1 MYLKQNDPESQSYLT
16 AFREGLQKAGWIVG
30 RNLEIEYRWTG
41 GDPQLT
47 RKYAAELV
55 ALNPHVILTA
65 GGAQVG
71 PLQEVTRS
79 IPIVFVQVADAVG
92 AGFVNSLAKPG
103 GNATGFTNGQFD
115 ISAKWLEVLK
125 QISPSMKKGNRE
137 MCKWTRRLNNFRVEG
152 VLFVLLATASV
163 ASALDVGDKAPDF
176 KLPSTNGV
184 DIALSDFRG
193 KKWVFLEFYAA
204 AFVPT

>member
-1 MYLKQNDPESQSYLT
+1 
-16 AFREGLQKAGWIVG
+16 
-30 RNLEIEYRWTG
+30 
-41 GDPQLT
+41 
-47 RKYAAELV
+47 
-55 ALNPHVILTA
+55 
-65 GGAQVG
+65 
-71 PLQEVTRS
+71 
-79 IPIVFVQVADAVG
+79 
-92 AGFVNSLAKPG
+92 
-103 GNATGFTNGQFD
+103 
-115 ISAKWLEVLK
+115 
-125 QISPSMKKGNRE
+125 MKKGNRE
-137 MCKWTRRLNNFRVEG
+137 MCKWTRRLNNFLVEG

>member
-1 MYLKQNDPESQSYLT
+1 
-16 AFREGLQKAGWIVG
+16 
-30 RNLEIEYRWTG
+30 
-41 GDPQLT
+41 
-47 RKYAAELV
+47 
-55 ALNPHVILTA
+55 
-65 GGAQVG
+65 
-71 PLQEVTRS
+71 
-79 IPIVFVQVADAVG
+79 
-92 AGFVNSLAKPG
+92 
-103 GNATGFTNGQFD
+103 
-115 ISAKWLEVLK
+115 
-125 QISPSMKKGNRE
+125 MKKGNRE
-137 MCKWTRRLNNFRVEG
+137 MCKRTRRLNNFLVEG

>member
-1 MYLKQNDPESQSYLT
+1 
-16 AFREGLQKAGWIVG
+16 
-30 RNLEIEYRWTG
+30 
-41 GDPQLT
+41 
-47 RKYAAELV
+47 
-55 ALNPHVILTA
+55 
-65 GGAQVG
+65 
-71 PLQEVTRS
+71 
-79 IPIVFVQVADAVG
+79 
-92 AGFVNSLAKPG
+92 
-103 GNATGFTNGQFD
+103 
-115 ISAKWLEVLK
+115 
-125 QISPSMKKGNRE
+125 
-137 MCKWTRRLNNFRVEG
+137 MCKWPRRLNNFLVEG